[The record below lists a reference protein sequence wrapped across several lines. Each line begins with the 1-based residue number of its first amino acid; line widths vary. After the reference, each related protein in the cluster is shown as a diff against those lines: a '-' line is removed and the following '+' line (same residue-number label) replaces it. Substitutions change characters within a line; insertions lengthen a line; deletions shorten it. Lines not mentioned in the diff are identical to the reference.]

1 MKKDLSK
8 KQEKKMEL
16 RKQINRH
23 ASIVLQELIR
33 ERNGKNVVFSPVA
46 AYVLLNML
54 ADASSG
60 KTREEITNVLL
71 EGNEWNQLVKDLAE
85 LNRQIESSGEYCSAN
100 AVIVREDIQETLA
113 PGYEERLSERFGG
126 RLFIS
131 DNLAAHL
138 DLWVRKI
145 TGGMIPSVSNESMK
159 EMMLCMINACA
170 FVAAWQTQYE
180 ESAIVYE
187 NFHNADHTTSRVQ
200 MLHSYELIYVE
211 NEMFTGFAK
220 PYKGDA
226 FSYMV
231 LLPKNKK
238 LLFDDPYF
246 ELDFSKLIQGVD
258 NTFAKVVMPEFHC
271 STDTDLTDIMKKLG
285 IHTVFTP
292 QADFSSLS
300 SEWLKVGAIKH
311 RAHIEVDRK
320 GTKAAAVAYDDF
332 LYGSMPV
339 VFPEEKYVLVNRPFL
354 FAVVHN
360 ATGTPVFF
368 GAIRH
373 LDAQIETG
381 EVHASFAK

>member
-1 MKKDLSK
+1 
-8 KQEKKMEL
+8 
-16 RKQINRH
+16 
-23 ASIVLQELIR
+23 
-33 ERNGKNVVFSPVA
+33 
-46 AYVLLNML
+46 
-54 ADASSG
+54 
-60 KTREEITNVLL
+60 
-71 EGNEWNQLVKDLAE
+71 
-85 LNRQIESSGEYCSAN
+85 
-100 AVIVREDIQETLA
+100 
-113 PGYEERLSERFGG
+113 
-126 RLFIS
+126 
-131 DNLAAHL
+131 
-138 DLWVRKI
+138 
-145 TGGMIPSVSNESMK
+145 
-159 EMMLCMINACA
+159 
-170 FVAAWQTQYE
+170 
-180 ESAIVYE
+180 
-187 NFHNADHTTSRVQ
+187 
-200 MLHSYELIYVE
+200 
-211 NEMFTGFAK
+211 MFTGFAK

>member
-1 MKKDLSK
+1 MKNDLSRR
-8 KQEKKMEL
+8 QQMTVDL
-16 RKQINRH
+16 GKQINRH
-23 ASIVLQELIR
+23 ASIMLQELIR
-33 ERNGKNVVFSPVA
+33 GGNGKNVVFSPLA
-46 AYVLLNML
+46 SFTLLSML
-54 ADASSG
+54 ADATSG
-60 KTREEITNVLL
+60 KTKEEITKVLC
-71 EGNEWNQLVKDLAE
+71 EGNELNQLVKDLAK
-85 LNRQIESSGEYCSAN
+85 LKRQIEGSEEYSSAN
-100 AVIVREDIQETLA
+100 AVIVREDIHENLA
-113 PGYEERLSERFGG
+113 PDYKDRLSELFGG

-138 DLWVRKI
+138 DPWVRKS
-145 TGGMIPSVSNESMK
+145 TGGIIPSVSNESMK

-170 FVAAWQTQYE
+170 FIADWQTQYE

-200 MLHSYELIYVE
+200 MLHSYELTYVE

-300 SEWLKVGAIKH
+300 SEWLKVGSIKH

-332 LYGSMPV
+332 LCGSMPV

-368 GAIRH
+368 GAIQH
-373 LDAQIETG
+373 LDAQKGTG
-381 EVHASFAK
+381 EYTDLEE